1 MSISFKVW
9 LGLILIG
16 LGVGGLVY
24 AMPQFS
30 KAVASKGPVFSEA
43 DVPHIPDNTK
53 AFYIPLEAASAALI
67 AIEIAIAALGHS
79 DTFAK
84 KRADIIFPSEGEV
97 KKIKDSKTKVSE
109 AA

>member
-9 LGLILIG
+9 VGLILIG

-43 DVPHIPDNTK
+43 DVPHIPASVK

-67 AIEIAIAALGHS
+67 AIGIATAALGHS

-84 KRADIIFPSEGEV
+84 KRTEIIPPSEAEV
-97 KKIKDSKTKVSE
+97 KRIKDSITEASE
-109 AA
+109 AG